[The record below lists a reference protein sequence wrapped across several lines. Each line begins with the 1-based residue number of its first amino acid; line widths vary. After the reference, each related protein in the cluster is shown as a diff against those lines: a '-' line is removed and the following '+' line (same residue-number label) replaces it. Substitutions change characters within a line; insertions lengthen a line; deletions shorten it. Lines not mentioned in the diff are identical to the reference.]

1 MLNNFFKNK
10 IKLSLFFSL
19 IIYIFLNILGY
30 LHWEQK
36 NNDLKTFDNT
46 KGEILKPDERSD
58 KQLEI
63 KNQIQNYGIKMPII
77 LIPISL
83 LLGFTQFLRFKYMT
97 KRFSEISDSQTET
110 KKL

>member
-10 IKLSLFFSL
+10 IKSSLFFSL

-36 NNDLKTFDNT
+36 NNDLETFDKT
-46 KGEILKPDERSD
+46 KSEILKSNESSNKQFEIN
-58 KQLEI
+58 KQL
-63 KNQIQNYGIKMPII
+63 QNYGIKIPIV

-83 LLGFTQFLRFKYMT
+83 LLGILQFLRFKYMT
-97 KRFSEISDSQTET
+97 KRFSEISD
-110 KKL
+110 K

>member
-10 IKLSLFFSL
+10 IKSSLFFSL

-30 LHWEQK
+30 LHWELK
-36 NNDLKTFDNT
+36 NNDLETFDKT
-46 KGEILKPDERSD
+46 KSGILKSDESSD

-63 KNQIQNYGIKMPII
+63 KKHLQNYGIKMPII

-83 LLGFTQFLRFKYMT
+83 LLGFSQFLRFKNMT
-97 KRFSEISDSQTET
+97 KKFYKISDSQTET